1 MKPNPSYSPATS
13 PPEKLHAEHIRVR
26 GIVQGVGFRPTVWK
40 LAQQYQLTGTVC
52 NDGDGVLIEV
62 VGGEGS
68 IGVEDSI
75 NHFVESLRLH
85 KPALSRIDSI
95 ERLVIN
101 NPESLA
107 SSFDIID
114 STHSNANTGIT
125 ADAATCDACLA
136 DVFNEDDSLSASL
149 EGLVD
154 LADNETVHNR
164 RHCYPFTN
172 CTHCGPRL
180 SIIRGIP
187 YDRALTSMD
196 AFKMCPACQQEY
208 DSPEDRRFHAQPNA
222 CPECGPKVWLEN
234 KSGKLVSTRD
244 KQDQHHD
251 TPILQAALLIRDK
264 HIVAIKGLG
273 GIHLATCACASPDG
287 ETSAVQR
294 LRERKHRPR
303 KPFAIMVKDVAMAEQ
318 YCSVNAQERTLLQSP
333 AAPIVLL
340 EKRISIK
347 NATQATRQNASQD
360 RERLAE
366 ELAPGQSTLGV
377 MLPYTPLH
385 HQLLR
390 VLNKPIVLTSG
401 NAAHEPQCIT
411 NESARSQLKEL
422 ADYFLLHNRDI
433 ENRVDDSVVRLLSG
447 QPQFYRRA
455 RGYAPE
461 SIPLP
466 KGFENAP
473 DILAM
478 GGELKNTF
486 CLVKK
491 GQATLSQH
499 MGDLENFST
508 FEDFRHNLSLYEKL
522 FQHKAKH
529 IAIDAHPEYIP
540 SKLGKEMA
548 KKRGVNAH
556 RVQHHHAHIAACLAD
571 NGVALND
578 KPVLGIAL
586 DGLGYGLGY
595 GAGNENDHPLWGGEF
610 LLADYR
616 SCKQLAHFKPIAL
629 LGGSFAMKQPWR
641 NTYAH
646 LQACL
651 GWEWV
656 SKQYPELALIK
667 HLSSKPLS
675 TFDGMVKQGI
685 NCPLASSAG
694 RLFDAVAAAVD
705 ICREALQYEGQAA
718 IELEAC
724 ITPQAWAEAET
735 SAYSFSLLHH
745 QLDPSPMWKA
755 LLEDLSNNIAVALI
769 SARFHKGL
777 SLAIQQLASDL
788 AFYKEIRTIALSGG
802 VFQNKTLFEE
812 VKQGLESMNFT
823 VLHHR
828 NVPANDGGLALGQA
842 VITAAQ
848 FIEE

>member
-1 MKPNPSYSPATS
+1 MKPNPSYPPAKFLTNTS
-13 PPEKLHAEHIRVR
+13 HAEHIRVR

-40 LAQQYQLTGTVC
+40 LAQHYQLTGTVC

-62 VGGEGS
+62 
-68 IGVEDSI
+68 IGAEDSI
-75 NHFVESLRLH
+75 NGFVESLRLH
-85 KPALSRIDSI
+85 KPALSRIDSL
-95 ERLVIN
+95 ERLALQDTLSV
-101 NPESLA
+101 A
-107 SSFDIID
+107 TRFDIIE
-114 STHSNANTGIT
+114 STHSTANTGIT
-125 ADAATCDACLA
+125 ADAATCDDCLD
-136 DVFNEDDSLSASL
+136 DVFNNNHS
-149 EGLVD
+149 D
-154 LADNETVHNR
+154 LTGNKAKKNR
-164 RHCYPFTN
+164 RHHYPFTN

-222 CPECGPKVWLEN
+222 CPECGPKVWLEGYSE
-234 KSGKLVSTRD
+234 KSSGKLVSTSATSN
-244 KQDQHHD
+244 KQEEHHD
-251 TPILQAALLIRDK
+251 LPILQAALLIREK
-264 HIVAIKGLG
+264 NIVAIKGLG
-273 GIHLATCACASPDG
+273 GIHLAACACASPDG
-287 ETSAVQR
+287 ETSAVQL
-294 LRERKHRPR
+294 LRERKNRPR
-303 KPFAIMVKDVAMAEQ
+303 KPFAIMVKDLEMAEQ
-318 YCSVNAQERTLLQSP
+318 YCSINDEERALLQSP

-340 EKRISIK
+340 EKRE
-347 NATQATRQNASQD
+347 ASQKAIQSTAPD
-360 RERLAE
+360 RKLLAE
-366 ELAPGQSTLGV
+366 EIAPGQSTLGV

-390 VLNKPIVLTSG
+390 ALDQPIVLTSG
-401 NAAHEPQCIT
+401 NTAHEPQCIS
-411 NESARSQLKEL
+411 NEAARSQLKGL

-433 ENRVDDSVVRLLSG
+433 VNRVDDSVVRLLSG
-447 QPQFYRRA
+447 KPQFYRRA

-466 KGFENAP
+466 KGFEKAEE
-473 DILAM
+473 ILAM

-486 CLVKK
+486 CLLKN

-508 FEDFRHNLSLYEKL
+508 FKDFRHNLSLYEKL

-548 KKRGVNAH
+548 KARGLKLH

-571 NGVALND
+571 NGVALHD

-595 GAGNENDHPLWGGEF
+595 GRADGLDDGTGSDHPLWGGEF
-610 LLADYR
+610 LFADYR

-651 GWEWV
+651 GWGWV
-656 SKQYPELALIK
+656 SQQYPELALVK

-675 TFDGMVKQGI
+675 TFDGMMQQGI

-718 IELEAC
+718 IELEAS

-735 SAYSFSLLHH
+735 SAYSFSLVNH

-755 LLEDLSNNIAVALI
+755 LLEDLSNSTSVAHI

-777 SLAIQQLASDL
+777 SLAIQRLASDL
-788 AFYKEIRTIALSGG
+788 AFYQEINTIALSGG
-802 VFQNKTLFEE
+802 VFQNKTLFES
-812 VKQGLESMNFT
+812 VKQGLEAMDFT

-828 NVPANDGGLALGQA
+828 NVPANDGGLAFGQA

-848 FIEE
+848 FIKE